1 MSARVLPCFFAIA
14 ILSGSSISYLPAL
27 ASAKTNL
34 SLPKSET
41 VINEDID
48 NNGKP
53 DRIVASYFI
62 RPVIIPKYDSN
73 SCQTLSG
80 KFVRYTLYAD
90 GAKTGKVI
98 LEQDYGTSLASYWI
112 HRLILDKD
120 IDGDG
125 RKELLFYMGDDTS
138 QESMYLFVKPDG
150 IKTVYLGVTD
160 LPGARLNENFDLQF
174 FRGKVFAQWH
184 QAEQLWKSQD
194 KRHLW
199 TLGDCVEIRESPDAR
214 SKIVA
219 MISKNEV
226 LTVFQPQTDN
236 GWIGVDF
243 PYGKKGW
250 IKAENTSFT
259 SPVSIMRFAKP

>member
-1 MSARVLPCFFAIA
+1 MIKSLGLALMIGF
-14 ILSGSSISYLPAL
+14 SSISCLPAS
-27 ASAKTNL
+27 ASAKTNF

-62 RPVIIPKYDSN
+62 RSVLVPQYSSK

-98 LEQDYGTSLASYWI
+98 LEQSYGTSRASYWV
-112 HRLILDKD
+112 HRLTLDKD
-120 IDGDG
+120 LDGDG
-125 RKELLFYMGDDTS
+125 RKELLFYMGDDTTE
-138 QESMYLFVKPDG
+138 ESIYLFLQPDG
-150 IKTVYLGVTD
+150 IKTVYLGVMD
-160 LPGARLNENFDLQF
+160 LPGASLNENFDLKL
-174 FRGKVFAQWH
+174 FRREVFAQWDRV
-184 QAEQLWKSQD
+184 EKLWKSQD

-199 TLGDCVEIRESPDAR
+199 TLGDCVEIRESPDAQ
-214 SKIVA
+214 SKIVT

-243 PYGKKGW
+243 PYGQKGW

-259 SPVSIMRFAKP
+259 SPVSIIRFAKP